1 MAYIG
6 NQIDTGFTSLLK
18 QDLTGASGTTL
29 TLSHAVANENDI
41 ALYINN
47 VRQEPISA
55 YTVSNV
61 TVNLTG
67 TVSGTDDIYVIYLA
81 RAVQTTVP
89 PDSSVTSAKLDTNIS
104 ISGTLG
110 VTGALTPSAGV
121 AIPNGQGIDFSASSN
136 ASGMTSELL
145 DKYEEGTWTALIKSS
160 GGSSIT
166 TVNTGTY
173 YVRIGTLVNCWFY
186 IKRTDSSNPGGNLR
200 IAGLPFT
207 SKSTNYASMSGAVW
221 IDNDDSAALDRRV
234 FLYLAANS
242 TEAVVLR
249 TGTTSDFTTL
259 SELGNNRFAYGY
271 ISYLTD

>member
-81 RAVQTTVP
+81 RAIQTTVP
-89 PDSSVTSAKLDTNIS
+89 PDGSVSTAKIANSAVDLTSKVTGVLPVSNSQTNTPAFLAKMSDYQDLTDAVDTKIEFDVEVYDTDSKYDHSTNYRFTPTVAGTYFLYAQGHCRGGTNTQIVDSFLYIKKNGSALYASRHNPSSNYGNQT
-104 ISGTLG
+104 TLG
-110 VTGALTPSAGV
+110 VQVTDVANTTDYYEVFTYINSISTTPSIMAVDGTRGV
-121 AIPNGQGIDFSASSN
+121 
-136 ASGMTSELL
+136 TSFFGAY
-145 DKYEEGTWTALIKSS
+145 KLI
-160 GGSSIT
+160 
-166 TVNTGTY
+166 
-173 YVRIGTLVNCWFY
+173 
-186 IKRTDSSNPGGNLR
+186 
-200 IAGLPFT
+200 
-207 SKSTNYASMSGAVW
+207 GA
-221 IDNDDSAALDRRV
+221 
-234 FLYLAANS
+234 
-242 TEAVVLR
+242 
-249 TGTTSDFTTL
+249 
-259 SELGNNRFAYGY
+259 
-271 ISYLTD
+271 